1 MSNIYLYYVLHSKH
15 LFLPLYC
22 RFSIFFINPHPL
34 IEKYGSKWKD
44 VRVGGGLRGNEIMI
58 IFSKDRRKVKELYLG
73 RRGEVLETKG
83 GEITLMSEIGRE

>member
-1 MSNIYLYYVLHSKH
+1 M
-15 LFLPLYC
+15 
-22 RFSIFFINPHPL
+22 
-34 IEKYGSKWKD
+34 
-44 VRVGGGLRGNEIMI
+44 GGGLGGGNEIMI